1 VGGNWEDDCLR
12 DQEGREGVV
21 MVINGIYP
29 MLES

>member
-1 VGGNWEDDCLR
+1 VGTGKMI
-12 DQEGREGVV
+12 EGSGGGEGVV